1 MIDDAIHQLTQTTG
15 RHLQRIDDLEKE
27 LDAKTKSLSDIGEQV
42 RELEKKVGDHS
53 VADVLKDVARIS
65 KELGKTD
72 SRVDEASTRIDTL
85 RHDLATLHRKVRLSS
100 GLPRADFDTWPEIS
114 PETIQLILAGLA
126 SDPVPEAEIERLRQN
141 QEQAREERVRWDRSL
156 EEAITA
162 VRVMTT
168 LPAGAERLW
177 RREARTWSAFR
188 SSGERPVDKE
198 EDARR
203 RHDEATFARRAAQV
217 AADNSAAANEAVC
230 TVIRERVV
238 DALTRDLVP
247 PQWFDSALGLFP
259 PKEPGQITPWLKVA
273 TRLLRYRL
281 LARVDDRLRPYG
293 DRPPDPK
300 LAAERDEVERL
311 CKGQR
316 W

>member
-1 MIDDAIHQLTQTTG
+1 MIDPIQQLTQTTG

-27 LDAKTKSLSDIGEQV
+27 LGDKTKTLGDIREQV
-42 RELEKKVGDHS
+42 RKLEKKVGGHS
-53 VADVLKDVARIS
+53 VSDVV
-65 KELGKTD
+65 KTIEKVD
-72 SRVDEASTRIDTL
+72 KKAGETSSRMDEASTRIDTL
-85 RHDLATLHRKVRLSS
+85 RHDLVTLHRKVRLSS

-114 PETIQLILAGLA
+114 SETIQLILAGLA
-126 SDPVPEAEIERLRQN
+126 SEPVPEAEIERLRQN
-141 QEQAREERVRWDRSL
+141 QEQAREERERWDQSL
-156 EEAITA
+156 KAAITA
-162 VRVMTT
+162 VHVMTG

-188 SSGERPVDKE
+188 RSGNRPVDKE
-198 EDARR
+198 EHARR
-203 RHDEATFARRAAQV
+203 RHDEATFARQAAMV

-230 TVIRERVV
+230 AVIRERVV

-259 PKEPGQITPWLKVA
+259 PKEPGQISPWLRVA
-273 TRLLRYRL
+273 TRLIRYRL
-281 LARVDDRLRPYG
+281 LADVGDRLHPYG
-293 DRPPDPK
+293 DRPPDSK